1 MRLKTRHI
9 SIAAAIL
16 FLASAF
22 SLFAQKAA
30 AGLPEKYR
38 IWLEEEVV
46 YIITPTERQVF
57 RELTSDRERD
67 FFIEAF
73 WRHRDP
79 TPGTDKN
86 EYREEHK
93 RRIAHANRYFR
104 GTGRPGWKGDRGK
117 VYIIL
122 GEPRTTRP
130 YTGTD
135 AVYPAE
141 VWSYQ
146 GLDAPGLNREFDLI
160 FFQKGRIGDYILYD
174 PAGDGPWSL
183 MTNYRGTLG
192 DYLEAYETL
201 SVIEPDLARL
211 SISLIPGES
220 VRSFP
225 SLMSMA
231 LLQSIDSA
239 AYRSV
244 EDLWAKKFK
253 EYKSLVE
260 VEYSANYIESGS
272 VLQVLLDPSGIPFVH
287 FSIQPRNISLA
298 GEGKGVSADLV
309 FNGILTD
316 LQGRTVYQFDR
327 KVPLRFTQDQYE
339 KLRLRPFAFT
349 DLFPILPGDYKI
361 SVLLKNS
368 VSKEF
373 TTLEG
378 TVRFPTSFPA
388 PRLSPL
394 LLSFNAA
401 RLAAPA
407 DAGGLA
413 KTPAPANAG
422 GLAKTPAPAAAPKP
436 FVVRDVQLYSDPELT
451 FVVKDTLHI
460 STQVLGPAL
469 KAKGSLKFVIEK
481 DGVERE
487 SKVLPLAGSPDSLN
501 FLEAFPLAK
510 VPPGYYRAVVLLLD
524 ETGRPLDRQA
534 RDFQIVTA
542 DSMPRPWVYAQSQID
557 QGGRARIDYVL
568 GRQRLNLG
576 DFGAALPWLEKAHQA
591 SPGNRDFAFDLGR
604 TLFAL
609 DRMNDALAVLEP
621 LAARIKED
629 SDLAIL
635 LGRTQQALGRY
646 SEAVAIYRDALTSF
660 GLQAQTL
667 NEMGE
672 CHARLGE
679 KAEAMAAWKKSL
691 ELDPNQAVIRE
702 KIAALEKK
710 SPGGGSVS
718 GR

>member
-1 MRLKTRHI
+1 M
-9 SIAAAIL
+9 AVAIL
-16 FLASAF
+16 FLASTF
-22 SLFAQKAA
+22 SLLAQKAA
-30 AGLPEKYR
+30 VGLPEKYR

-57 RELTSDRERD
+57 RDLTSDRERD

-73 WRHRDP
+73 WKHRDP

-86 EYREEHK
+86 EFREEHN

-104 GTGRPGWKGDRGK
+104 GTGRPGWKSDRGK

-146 GLDAPGLNREFDLI
+146 GVVAPGLPSEFDLI
-160 FFQKGRIGDYILYD
+160 FFQKGRIGDYVLYD

-201 SVIEPDLARL
+201 SIIEPDLARL

-231 LLQSIDSA
+231 LLQNIDSA

-260 VEYSANYIESGS
+260 VEYSANYMESGS

-287 FSIQPRNISLA
+287 FSLQPRNISLA
-298 GEGKGVSADLV
+298 GEGSGVSTDLT

-316 LQGRTVYQFDR
+316 LQGKTVYQFDK
-327 KVPLRFTQDQYE
+327 KVPLRFTKDQYE
-339 KLRLRPFAFT
+339 KLRHRPFSFT
-349 DLFPILPGDYKI
+349 DLFPILPGEYKI
-361 SVLLKNS
+361 SVLMKNS

-378 TVRFPTSFPA
+378 TVRFPTAFPA

-394 LLSFNAA
+394 LLSFNAT
-401 RLAAPA
+401 RLAFPA

-413 KTPAPANAG
+413 KTPAQA
-422 GLAKTPAPAAAPKP
+422 PAPRP
-436 FVVRDVQLYSDPELT
+436 FVVRDMQLYSDPELT
-451 FVVKDTLHI
+451 FVVGDTLHV

-469 KAKGSLKFVIEK
+469 KDKSSLKFLIEK

-487 SKVLPLAGSPDSLN
+487 AKVLPLAGNPDALN
-501 FLEAFPLAK
+501 FFESFPLAK

-524 ETGRPLDRQA
+524 ENGRLLDRQA
-534 RDFQIVTA
+534 RDFQIATA
-542 DSMPRPWVYAQSQID
+542 DSMPRPWAYALSQID
-557 QGGRARIDYVL
+557 QGGRARIDYIL
-568 GRQRLNLG
+568 GRQCLNLG
-576 DFGAALPWLEKAHQA
+576 DFGAALSWLEKAHQA
-591 SPGNRDFAFDLGR
+591 APENRDFALALGR
-604 TLFAL
+604 ALFAL
-609 DRMNDALAVLEP
+609 GRMDDALAVLQP

-629 SDLAIL
+629 SDLAL
-635 LGRTQQALGRY
+635 QLGRIYQALGQFG
-646 SEAVAIYRDALTSF
+646 EAVAIYRDALTSF
-660 GLQAQTL
+660 GLQTQTL
-667 NEMGE
+667 NDMGE
-672 CHARLGE
+672 CYARLGE
-679 KAEAMAAWKKSL
+679 KAEALAAWKKSL
-691 ELDPNQAVIRE
+691 ELDPNQALLRE
-702 KIAALEKK
+702 KIASLEKK
-710 SPGGGSVS
+710 SPAPGSDS